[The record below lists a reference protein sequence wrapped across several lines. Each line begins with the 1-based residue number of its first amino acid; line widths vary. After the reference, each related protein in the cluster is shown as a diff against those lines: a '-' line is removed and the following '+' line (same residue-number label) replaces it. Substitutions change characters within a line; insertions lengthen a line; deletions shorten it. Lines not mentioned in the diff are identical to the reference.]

1 MNPQPITSES
11 PRDLRRWVALIVVC
25 LGQLMIVL
33 DTTIVNVALPS
44 IQRDLHLDGASL
56 TWVVSAYLVS
66 FGSFLLLAGRI
77 GDLVGR
83 KKVFLSGVVLFVATS
98 ALCGLA
104 WNSTA
109 LIVAR
114 FLQGLGG
121 ALASAVIVA
130 LIVTGFPDPAERP
143 RAMSVFTFVIAG
155 GASLG
160 LVTGGL
166 LTQAINWHWIFFINL
181 PIGVLTLVL
190 GWVLIEENHGIG
202 VRQGVDVLGSI
213 LITSAM
219 MLGVYAIV
227 QSADHGWWSAPT
239 AGLGGAAALLLAAFL
254 ALEARLRNP
263 IMPLRIF
270 RLRSLAGSSAARAML
285 APGMFS
291 SFFFGTQYLQHILSY
306 GAVGTGLAFLPQTF
320 AVGVLSVG
328 PTAALM
334 RRIGARPTL
343 YLGLAAMVAGL
354 AVLAYAA
361 AQGAT
366 YFPTFFLSFALLG
379 LGAGTAFVP
388 LIAIAMSDVPP
399 QDAGLASAI
408 TNVSLQMSA
417 AIGLAALGTVSA
429 NQARTLAA
437 HGSPLREALAGG
449 YQLALVVATVCVAA
463 SALIAI
469 VALRPARP
477 AGGRGAPAGP
487 DLDEEDV
494 QAPAA

>member
-1 MNPQPITSES
+1 MNPKPTTSES
-11 PRDLRRWVALIVVC
+11 PRDLRRWVALVVVC

-33 DTTIVNVALPS
+33 DTTIVNVALPA
-44 IQRDLHLDGASL
+44 IQRDLHLDAAAL

-104 WNSTA
+104 WNPTL
-109 LIVAR
+109 LIAAR

-160 LVTGGL
+160 LVAGGL

-181 PIGVLTLVL
+181 PIGALTLAL
-190 GWVLIEENHGIG
+190 GWVLIEENDGIG

-219 MLGVYAIV
+219 MLAVYTIV
-227 QSADHGWWSAPT
+227 QSADHGWWSAST
-239 AGLGGAAALLLAAFL
+239 LGLGGTAALLLAAFL

-291 SFFFGTQYLQHILSY
+291 TFFFGTQYLQHILGF
-306 GAVGTGLAFLPQTF
+306 GAVRTGLAFLPQTF

-354 AVLAYAA
+354 AILASAA
-361 AQGAT
+361 PDAA
-366 YFPTFFLSFALLG
+366 YFPTFFLAFALLG

-388 LIAIAMSDVPP
+388 LIAIAMSDVPSR
-399 QDAGLASAI
+399 DAGLASAI
-408 TNVSLQMSA
+408 TNVSLQVSA

-429 NQARTLAA
+429 NQARTLVE
-437 HGSPLREALAGG
+437 HGSTPRVALTAG
-449 YQLALVVATVCVAA
+449 YHLAFVVATICVAV

-469 VALRPARP
+469 AALRPARP
-477 AGGRGAPAGP
+477 AGGRGTPAGP